1 MRWADNLDT
10 FCADFLEILR
20 VSTSCSPKGPVQ
32 SFKGAV
38 LYYADIYRLF
48 VYIIGTIFYSNK
60 ENCTMESFKIITL
73 LIQYCLG
80 LGIKTNPQLTRVN
93 AKVR

>member
-1 MRWADNLDT
+1 
-10 FCADFLEILR
+10 
-20 VSTSCSPKGPVQ
+20 
-32 SFKGAV
+32 
-38 LYYADIYRLF
+38 
-48 VYIIGTIFYSNK
+48 
-60 ENCTMESFKIITL
+60 MESFKIITL

>member
-1 MRWADNLDT
+1 MCRADNLDT
-10 FCADFLEILR
+10 FCADFLEILG

-38 LYYADIYRLF
+38 LYYADIQQLF
-48 VYIIGTIFYSNK
+48 VCIPGTIFHSNK
-60 ENCTMESFKIITL
+60 ENCTMEGFKIITL

-80 LGIKTNPQLTRVN
+80 LRIKTNSHLTRVN
-93 AKVR
+93 SKVM